1 MSLKVYCEMRL
12 QQRVRA
18 YERSGR
24 EESVK
29 RVYASTQRRV
39 IHVKLSSEMIP
50 VKGCQGFGSGRHALM
65 YAPNAHALSFR
76 NSGDIG
82 GVPSMFKRSE
92 WAQPGEKTPAR
103 EYGGGEK

>member
-1 MSLKVYCEMRL
+1 MR
-12 QQRVRA
+12 V

-29 RVYASTQRRV
+29 RVYATTQRRV

-50 VKGCQGFGSGRHALM
+50 VKGCQDFDVGKHASA

-76 NSGDIG
+76 NSGDVG
-82 GVPSMFKRSE
+82 GVRCMFQQRE
-92 WAQPGEKTPAR
+92 WGQPREKAPAR
-103 EYGGGEK
+103 EYGNGES